1 MRRRTDFYDDISG
14 SWYSNEED
22 YRKPKNPNTR
32 LVKYWWSLDDKP
44 LHNEIKFDIASAIL
58 EKAGKLNLN
67 VEDYTPV
74 QIKNFISEFV
84 PDKKYLKLLYNKPKK
99 GKENQELML
108 LKNSVLHSLW
118 NDFEAYRDYKQ

>member
-1 MRRRTDFYDDISG
+1 MRRRTDFFDDISG

-22 YRKPKNPNTR
+22 YRKPKNPNKR
-32 LVKYWWSLDDKP
+32 LIDFWWSLDDEP
-44 LHNEIKFDIASAIL
+44 LHNGIKYDIVGAIL

-84 PDKKYLKLLYNKPKK
+84 PDKKYLRLLYNKPKK
-99 GKENQELML
+99 GKESQELML
-108 LKNSVLHSLW
+108 LRNSVLHSLW
-118 NDFEAYRDYKQ
+118 NEFEAYRDYKR